1 MALQPD
7 CLLQVGLIAHALWK
21 GGLSDHTSLH
31 HFSLHM
37 PVGLLHSQQMFNFV
51 PISITNQ
58 PKKRN
63 LLKMKSQSREKRSNY
78 SSLER
83 HVALLG
89 HQGAWRGC
97 KCRRGLKC
105 VGCSSVQWIIHQG
118 TWLVKLKTVL
128 RGQILLP
135 VKHSFTF
142 CHSYADWNHGR
153 ASLPSPAS
161 PLHWVHIHPED
172 APHLLSFV

>member
-1 MALQPD
+1 M
-7 CLLQVGLIAHALWK
+7 GLIAHALWK

-31 HFSLHM
+31 HLSLHV

-51 PISITNQ
+51 PISITDQ
-58 PKKRN
+58 PKKRS

-83 HVALLG
+83 HVALFG

-118 TWLVKLKTVL
+118 TWLVNLKTVL

-135 VKHSFTF
+135 VKHSLVTVMLIGTMEELLFPLQPLPCIGSTFTLRM
-142 CHSYADWNHGR
+142 HHT
-153 ASLPSPAS
+153 SLA
-161 PLHWVHIHPED
+161 LCDFTVK
-172 APHLLSFV
+172 AGNAL